1 MKKINLLLLIL
12 IFSIIAFFFII
23 VNQKF
28 NSNSYVIINNHKF
41 IVDVAKT
48 NEQKQL
54 GLDIYNKLPIFKGM
68 VFPFQTADKY
78 SFWMK
83 GMKFPIDI
91 IYINNSR
98 IVEIFTNLPFPKTST
113 ENPVT
118 VTPKE
123 QANYVLEI
131 NAGLSQKYNF
141 KKGDN
146 VIIHL

>member
-1 MKKINLLLLIL
+1 MKKINILLLIL
-12 IFSIIAFFFII
+12 IFCIIAFFFII

-28 NSNSYVIINNHKF
+28 INNSYVIINNHKF

-54 GLDIYNKLPIFKGM
+54 GLDIYNKLPTFKGM
-68 VFPFQTADKY
+68 VFPFQTAGTY

-83 GMKFPIDI
+83 GMKFLIDI
-91 IYINNSR
+91 IYIENGK
-98 IVEIFTNLPFPKTST
+98 IVEIFPDLPYPKTST
-113 ENPVT
+113 ETPVT
-118 VTPKE
+118 VTPE
-123 QANYVLEI
+123 TPANYVLEI

-141 KKGDN
+141 KKGDT